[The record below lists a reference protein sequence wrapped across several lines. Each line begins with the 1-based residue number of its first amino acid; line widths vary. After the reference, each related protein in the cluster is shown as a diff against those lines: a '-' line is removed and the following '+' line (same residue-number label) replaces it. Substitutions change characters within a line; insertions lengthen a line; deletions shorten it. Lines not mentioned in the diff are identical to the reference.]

1 VRASAKAANDA
12 VNDAVKRRERERRT
26 GKQRR
31 CILLLFSGGSSVAG
45 EVVKGIAEDLRKR
58 TSQEVKAL
66 SLAAFKRLASEFA
79 EFERVVVVP
88 LLLCE
93 SEVCELKTFAASSHI
108 PCVVASSPF
117 PDANI
122 SKAILERVHEA
133 ELCASASVVATAEG
147 VEESEVVSWRCVS
160 HGIPDE
166 LFLRSKGGLTRR
178 EIRAIVV
185 SKAEVRGGEKVLD
198 VGTGSGSVAVEFA
211 RLGCEVFAVEKDK
224 QNLEVARKNIARF
237 GLSERIKLI
246 YGRMEDL
253 KTEEI
258 LSDGG
263 KFDVIFVGGTDNL
276 EKFFGKLVSI
286 LRQNGKLI
294 VAAVRFETASKALSL
309 FKESGLHCELL
320 NVWLSKGKKLGAGTV
335 LAPSYPIFLFFGE
348 KK

>member
-1 VRASAKAANDA
+1 MRASARAVNDA
-12 VNDAVKRRERERRT
+12 VNDAVKRRERERKT

-45 EVVKGIAEDLRKR
+45 EVAKGIAEDLRKR

-79 EFERVVVVP
+79 EFERVVAVP
-88 LLLCE
+88 LLLRE

-122 SKAILERVHEA
+122 SKAILERVREA
-133 ELCASASVVATAEG
+133 EICASSVATGEG
-147 VEESEVVSWRCVS
+147 VESEVVSWRCVS

-211 RLGCEVFAVEKDK
+211 RLGCEVVAVEKDK

>member
-1 VRASAKAANDA
+1 VRDSARA
-12 VNDAVKRRERERRT
+12 VNDAVKRWERVRRT

-45 EVVKGIAEDLRKR
+45 EVAKGIAEDLRKR

-79 EFERVVVVP
+79 EFERVVAVP

-122 SKAILERVHEA
+122 SKAILERVREA
-133 ELCASASVVATAEG
+133 EICASSVATAEG
-147 VEESEVVSWRCVS
+147 VESEVVSWRCVS

>member
-1 VRASAKAANDA
+1 MRASAKAANDA

-45 EVVKGIAEDLRKR
+45 EVAKGIAEDLRKR

-79 EFERVVVVP
+79 EFERVVAVP

-122 SKAILERVHEA
+122 SKAILERVREA
-133 ELCASASVVATAEG
+133 EICASSAATAEG
-147 VEESEVVSWRCVS
+147 VESEGVSWRCVS

-258 LSDGG
+258 LSDGEE
-263 KFDVIFVGGTDNL
+263 FDVIFVGGTDNL

-309 FKESGLHCELL
+309 FKESSLHCELL

>member
-1 VRASAKAANDA
+1 VRASARAVNDA
-12 VNDAVKRRERERRT
+12 VNDAVKRRERERKT

-45 EVVKGIAEDLRKR
+45 EVAKGIAEDLRKR

-79 EFERVVVVP
+79 EFERVVAVP
-88 LLLCE
+88 LLLRE

-122 SKAILERVHEA
+122 SKAILERVREA
-133 ELCASASVVATAEG
+133 EICASSVATGEG
-147 VEESEVVSWRCVS
+147 VESEVVSWRCVS

>member
-1 VRASAKAANDA
+1 MRASAKAANDA
-12 VNDAVKRRERERRT
+12 VNDAVKRRERERKT
-26 GKQRR
+26 GKQRQ

-79 EFERVVVVP
+79 EFERVVAVP

-93 SEVCELKTFAASSHI
+93 SEVSELKTFAASSHI

-122 SKAILERVHEA
+122 SKAILERVREA
-133 ELCASASVVATAEG
+133 EICASSVATAEG
-147 VEESEVVSWRCVS
+147 EESEGVSWRCVS

-246 YGRMEDL
+246 YGRMEDI

-320 NVWLSKGKKLGAGTV
+320 NIWLSKGKKLGAGTV

>member
-1 VRASAKAANDA
+1 MRASAKAANDA

-45 EVVKGIAEDLRKR
+45 EVAKGIAEDLRKR

-79 EFERVVVVP
+79 EFERVVAVP
-88 LLLCE
+88 LLLRE

-117 PDANI
+117 PDANL
-122 SKAILERVHEA
+122 SKAILERVREA

-147 VEESEVVSWRCVS
+147 VESEGVSWRCVS

-211 RLGCEVFAVEKDK
+211 RLGCEVVAVEKDE

-258 LSDGG
+258 LSDGE

-320 NVWLSKGKKLGAGTV
+320 NVWLSKGKKLGTGTV

>member
-1 VRASAKAANDA
+1 MRDSAKAANDA
-12 VNDAVKRRERERRT
+12 VNDAVKRRKRERRT

-45 EVVKGIAEDLRKR
+45 EVAKGIAEDLRKR

-79 EFERVVVVP
+79 EFERIVAVP
-88 LLLCE
+88 LLLRE

-122 SKAILERVHEA
+122 SKAILERVREA
-133 ELCASASVVATAEG
+133 EICASSVATGEG

-211 RLGCEVFAVEKDK
+211 RLGCEVFAVEKDE

-320 NVWLSKGKKLGAGTV
+320 NVWLSRGAKLGAGTV

>member
-1 VRASAKAANDA
+1 MRATSAKA

-31 CILLLFSGGSSVAG
+31 CILLLFSGGSSAAG
-45 EVVKGIAEDLRKR
+45 EVAKGIAEDLRKR

-66 SLAAFKRLASEFA
+66 SLAAFKRLAAEFA
-79 EFERVVVVP
+79 EFERVVAVP
-88 LLLCE
+88 LLLRE

-122 SKAILERVHEA
+122 SKAILERVREA

-147 VEESEVVSWRCVS
+147 VESEGVSWRCVS

-211 RLGCEVFAVEKDK
+211 RLGCEVVAVEKDE

-258 LSDGG
+258 LSDGEE
-263 KFDVIFVGGTDNL
+263 FDVIFVGGTDNL

-320 NVWLSKGKKLGAGTV
+320 NIWLSKGKKLGAGTV

>member
-1 VRASAKAANDA
+1 MRASAKAANDA

-122 SKAILERVHEA
+122 SKAILERVREA
-133 ELCASASVVATAEG
+133 EICASSVATAEG
-147 VEESEVVSWRCVS
+147 VECEVVSWRCVS

-185 SKAEVRGGEKVLD
+185 SKAEVRGSEKVLD

-211 RLGCEVFAVEKDK
+211 RLGCEVFAVEKDE

-258 LSDGG
+258 LSDGEE
-263 KFDVIFVGGTDNL
+263 FDVIFVGGTDNL
-276 EKFFGKLVSI
+276 EKFFSKLVSI

-294 VAAVRFETASKALSL
+294 VAAVRFETVSKALSL

-320 NVWLSKGKKLGAGTV
+320 NIWLSKGKKLGAGTV

>member
-1 VRASAKAANDA
+1 MRDSAKAANDA
-12 VNDAVKRRERERRT
+12 VNDAVKRRKRERRT

-45 EVVKGIAEDLRKR
+45 EVAKGIAEDLRKR

-79 EFERVVVVP
+79 EFERVVAVP

-122 SKAILERVHEA
+122 SKAILERVREA
-133 ELCASASVVATAEG
+133 EICASSVATAEG

-320 NVWLSKGKKLGAGTV
+320 NIWLSKGKKLGAGTV

>member
-1 VRASAKAANDA
+1 MRDSARA
-12 VNDAVKRRERERRT
+12 VNDAVKRREMERRT

-45 EVVKGIAEDLRKR
+45 EVAKGIAEDLRKR

-79 EFERVVVVP
+79 EFERVVAVP

-93 SEVCELKTFAASSHI
+93 SEVCELKTFAASSPHI

-122 SKAILERVHEA
+122 SKAILEHVREA
-133 ELCASASVVATAEG
+133 EICASSAATGEG
-147 VEESEVVSWRCVS
+147 VESEVVSWRCVS

-185 SKAEVRGGEKVLD
+185 SKAEVHGGEKVLD

-320 NVWLSKGKKLGAGTV
+320 NVWLSKGKKLGTGTV
-335 LAPSYPIFLFFGE
+335 LTPSYPIFLFFGE

>member
-1 VRASAKAANDA
+1 
-12 VNDAVKRRERERRT
+12 
-26 GKQRR
+26 
-31 CILLLFSGGSSVAG
+31 
-45 EVVKGIAEDLRKR
+45 
-58 TSQEVKAL
+58 
-66 SLAAFKRLASEFA
+66 
-79 EFERVVVVP
+79 
-88 LLLCE
+88 
-93 SEVCELKTFAASSHI
+93 
-108 PCVVASSPF
+108 
-117 PDANI
+117 
-122 SKAILERVHEA
+122 
-133 ELCASASVVATAEG
+133 
-147 VEESEVVSWRCVS
+147 
-160 HGIPDE
+160 
-166 LFLRSKGGLTRR
+166 
-178 EIRAIVV
+178 
-185 SKAEVRGGEKVLD
+185 VRGGEKVLD